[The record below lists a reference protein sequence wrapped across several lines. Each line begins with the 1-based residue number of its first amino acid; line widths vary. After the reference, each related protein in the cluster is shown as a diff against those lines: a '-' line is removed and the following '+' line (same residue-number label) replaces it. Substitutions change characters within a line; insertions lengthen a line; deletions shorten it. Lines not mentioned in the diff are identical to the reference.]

1 MSRLNSCQRRIH
13 KRDDYLNIQN
23 DLADAHT
30 LYSAIYCIDGDEN
43 IKFRNRVRSIRE
55 NESLFDATVIRLEQI
70 LNTIGYIADEPNNE
84 ILAVIKFLITESTND
99 GLSKIVHTQET
110 CDTLY
115 NMCVRI
121 MDLYPDAINSH
132 NI

>member
-1 MSRLNSCQRRIH
+1 M
-13 KRDDYLNIQN
+13 
-23 DLADAHT
+23 
-30 LYSAIYCIDGDEN
+30 
-43 IKFRNRVRSIRE
+43 RSIRE